1 MTLAVLPVVPVLF
14 APLLRRG
21 IGRTHALDD
30 HELTADAAPAGSARV
45 LPLLSGVKPGQNGG
59 RAASPCAGGQVTTPA
74 MTEKCS
80 AAAAMTSTWNSS

>member
-1 MTLAVLPVVPVLF
+1 MTLAVLPVLF

-45 LPLLSGVKPGQNGG
+45 LPLLSGVKPGQNAG
-59 RAASPCAGGQVTTPA
+59 RAAPPCAAGGQVTTPA